1 MSELTQE
8 LMELAAQAF
17 VNSYAVSVPI
27 PSSPKLVLPANNF
40 RWALTF
46 CAGPASGGTGPP
58 MWVGPVPGGNSA
70 GGFIV
75 ISGNPVVLTYRQ
87 VMTLVQQAW
96 YATGTQAT
104 VQSNLLLIEE
114 VVLQQ

>member
-1 MSELTQE
+1 
-8 LMELAAQAF
+8 MELAAQAF
-17 VNSYAVSVPI
+17 VNSYAVAVPL
-27 PSSPKLVLPANNF
+27 PSAPKLVLPANNF

-58 MWVGPVPGGNSA
+58 MWVGPVPGGVSA
-70 GGFIV
+70 GGFLV

-87 VMTLVQQAW
+87 LMTLVQQAW
-96 YATGTQAT
+96 YCAGVAGAG
-104 VQSNLLLIEE
+104 QSNLLLIEE

>member
-46 CAGPASGGTGPP
+46 CAGPAS
-58 MWVGPVPGGNSA
+58 GGNSA